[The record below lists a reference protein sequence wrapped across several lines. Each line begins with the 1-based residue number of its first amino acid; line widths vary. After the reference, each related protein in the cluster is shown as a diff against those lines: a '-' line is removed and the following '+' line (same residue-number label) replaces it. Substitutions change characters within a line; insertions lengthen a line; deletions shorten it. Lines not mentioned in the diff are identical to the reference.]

1 MINALVS
8 HVTGIA
14 KSGSVS
20 GIHAFTQPP
29 MRSRIAALAL
39 TMSLGIA
46 APASASTQFTFLN
59 AGTVTAFG
67 YYVGQYN
74 GFEGAPVNAN
84 VLLNCVDFFHHIAAG
99 DVWQANLTT
108 LGSSTGIGTVT
119 RFNNLTLYR
128 QAAWL
133 TTQYA
138 TAPSQTGD
146 IQATIWNLF
155 TGPTTPPAPSSN
167 AWLLASQAYVAAN
180 PDGATYQNF
189 WVVSDVNTHLPNGDD
204 NPNSKQE
211 FIIYDDTFNPNV
223 VPTPEPATMML
234 VATGLIGFAGVRIRR
249 RKK

>member
-1 MINALVS
+1 
-8 HVTGIA
+8 
-14 KSGSVS
+14 
-20 GIHAFTQPP
+20 

-46 APASASTQFTFLN
+46 APASASTQFTFTN
-59 AGTVTAFG
+59 GGTVTAFG
-67 YYVGQYN
+67 YYVGQYA

-84 VLLNCVDFFHHIAAG
+84 VVLNCVDFFHHIQNG
-99 DVWQANLTT
+99 QVWQANLTS
-108 LGSSTGIGTVT
+108 LGSSAGIGTDT

-138 TAPSQTGD
+138 TATNAATVGD

-155 TGPTTPPAPSSN
+155 PGSPTPPPPSSN
-167 AWLLASQAYVAAN
+167 AWLTAAQNYVTAN
-180 PDGATYQNF
+180 PNGSTYQSY
-189 WVVSDVNTHLPNGDD
+189 WVVTDVTAHLAGGAD
-204 NPNSKQE
+204 NPDSVQE

-223 VPTPEPATMML
+223 TPTPEPATLML
-234 VATGLIGFAGVRIRR
+234 VATGIAGIAGVRIRR

>member
-1 MINALVS
+1 
-8 HVTGIA
+8 
-14 KSGSVS
+14 
-20 GIHAFTQPP
+20 
-29 MRSRIAALAL
+29 
-39 TMSLGIA
+39 MSLGFA

-59 AGTVTAFG
+59 PGTVTAFG

-74 GFEGAPVNAN
+74 GYEGAPVNAN
-84 VLLNCVDFFHHIAAG
+84 VLLNCVDFFHHIANG
-99 DVWQANLTT
+99 DVWQANLTS
-108 LGSSTGIGTVT
+108 LGSSAGIGTTT

-138 TAPSQTGD
+138 TAPNSATVGD

-180 PDGATYQNF
+180 TSSSTYQNF
-189 WVVSDVNTHLPNGDD
+189 WVVTDVNAHLANGAD
-204 NPNSKQE
+204 NPNSVQE

-223 VPTPEPATMML
+223 VPTPEPATLML
-234 VATGLIGFAGVRIRR
+234 VATGIAGIAGARIRR

>member
-1 MINALVS
+1 
-8 HVTGIA
+8 
-14 KSGSVS
+14 
-20 GIHAFTQPP
+20 

-67 YYVGQYN
+67 YYVGQYA
-74 GFEGAPVNAN
+74 GLEGAPVNAN
-84 VLLNCVDFFHHIAAG
+84 VVLNCVDFFHHIQAG
-99 DVWQANLTT
+99 DVWTANLTS
-108 LGSSTGIGTVT
+108 LGSSAGIGTVT
-119 RFNNLTLYR
+119 RFNNLTAYR

-138 TAPSQTGD
+138 AAPNSATVGD

-155 TGPTTPPAPSSN
+155 PGSPTPPTPSTN

-180 PDGATYQNF
+180 PASTFQNY
-189 WVVSDVNTHLPNGDD
+189 WVVTDVTSHLAGGAD
-204 NPNSKQE
+204 NPASVQE

-223 VPTPEPATMML
+223 TPTPEPATLML
-234 VATGLIGFAGVRIRR
+234 VATGIAGIAGVRIRR

>member
-1 MINALVS
+1 
-8 HVTGIA
+8 
-14 KSGSVS
+14 
-20 GIHAFTQPP
+20 

-39 TMSLGIA
+39 TMSLGFA

-59 AGTVTAFG
+59 PGTVTAFG

-74 GFEGAPVNAN
+74 GYEGAPVNAN
-84 VLLNCVDFFHHIAAG
+84 VLLNCVDFFHHIANG
-99 DVWQANLTT
+99 DVWQANLTS
-108 LGSSTGIGTVT
+108 LGSSAGIGTTT

-138 TAPSQTGD
+138 TAPNNATVGD

-180 PDGATYQNF
+180 TSSSTYQNF
-189 WVVSDVNTHLPNGDD
+189 WVVSDVNTHLANGAD
-204 NPNSKQE
+204 NPNSVQE

-223 VPTPEPATMML
+223 VPTPEPATLML
-234 VATGLIGFAGVRIRR
+234 VATGISGIAGIRIRR